1 MNIEYIKENYIFET
15 LNQHHDLNDFEC
27 ESQDLTD
34 FLKNDALNQ
43 QNMNLNLTQLVICDE
58 IIVGYVSILTDSMK
72 LKILEDEET
81 KKEICNEL
89 NISENNELPA
99 IKIGRFAIDKKY
111 AKQVLGSHILANVLL
126 SMLKLSKTKIGFRVI
141 IVEAYAIALDFYIKN
156 NFYTRESDKEI
167 LKKIDM
173 IKKQDPTRCF
183 NIYLDLKDIKE
194 EPKN

>member
-15 LNQHHDLNDFEC
+15 LNQHHDLNDFEY

-111 AKQVLGSHILANVLL
+111 AKQGLGSHIFRNIML
-126 SMLKLSKTKIGFRVI
+126 SILDISKNIVGLRFIT
-141 IVEAYAIALDFYIKN
+141 VEAYAKAF
-156 NFYTRESDKEI
+156 NFYVEKNKFKYRKNDKKFI
-167 LKKIDM
+167 DKLDM
-173 IKKQDPTRCF
+173 IIKQNPQRCF
-183 NIYLDLKDIKE
+183 NLYKDLKSI
-194 EPKN
+194 